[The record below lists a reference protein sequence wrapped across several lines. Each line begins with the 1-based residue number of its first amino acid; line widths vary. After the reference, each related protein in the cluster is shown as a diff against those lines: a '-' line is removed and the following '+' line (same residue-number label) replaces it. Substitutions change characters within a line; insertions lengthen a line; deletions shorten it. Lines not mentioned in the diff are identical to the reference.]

1 MVLQSIKMAWS
12 AIISSKMRSFLT
24 MLGIIIGV
32 MALVVMVSLVDG
44 AASSVTNE
52 IEKLGN
58 DMLSVTIRDSK
69 GNPLYLNDLN
79 KLDTE
84 DTIGQ
89 VAPVGTLNA
98 TGKYAYTDASLTV
111 YGTTAA
117 YYDIQGLD
125 LASGRFLKTTDVD
138 NNSYVVVL
146 SYDAAIE
153 LFGREDIIG
162 ENMSINGR
170 SFLVVGL
177 LEVDDSIMSSMI
189 SGLTAYVPYTVQ
201 SRMAG
206 QPHVTSFSV
215 SATDTNNINATEE
228 VLNRSMMKRFDQD
241 EDAFS
246 IINMSSI
253 ADAMDTVTGALT
265 LLLGG
270 IAAISLLV
278 GGIGIMNIM
287 LVSVTERTREIGIRK
302 AIGAGRGSI
311 MMQFLIEALVIS
323 VLGCI
328 FGLLLS
334 WVILQVVSL
343 VAGDMMSFNISIDVV
358 ALAVGFSSAIG
369 LIFGLYPANKAA
381 KKHPIEA
388 LRYEG

>member
-138 NNSYVVVL
+138 NSSYVVVL
-146 SYDAAIE
+146 SYDVAIE

-334 WVILQVVSL
+334 WVILQIVSI
-343 VAGDMMSFNISIDVV
+343 VAGDLMSFNISIDVV